1 MEETQFTSNQNTG
14 VQKTQSLA
22 IPISIILGFGLI
34 AAAIFF
40 SGKGAGAPVV
50 MPNIGDTPSPT
61 EQGSPEAINPVT
73 EDDHIRGNP
82 NAQLVLVEY
91 SDYDCPF
98 CKNFHETMNQV
109 MEEYG
114 EDGRVAWVYRHFPLE
129 QLHPNAPRIAQ
140 SAECVA
146 KLGGND
152 AFWSFSDLI
161 FGERETNA
169 QTNPVLIP
177 DFAVASG
184 VELDA
189 FNSCLESGE
198 TKGEVEEDFTNAIA
212 IGGRGTPHT
221 IVMVGGQQAP
231 INGAQPF
238 EVVKTMID
246 NLLAQLDGGSVAQ

>member
-1 MEETQFTSNQNTG
+1 MEENNETSYTPE
-14 VQKTQSLA
+14 QKSQSLA
-22 IPISIILGFGLI
+22 IPIAILFGFGLI

-40 SGKGAGAPVV
+40 SGKSTEAPVV
-50 MPNIGDTPSPT
+50 IPDLQA
-61 EQGSPEAINPVT
+61 EQQQGSLDAINPVS
-73 EDDHIRGNP
+73 ENDHIRGNP
-82 NAQLVLVEY
+82 NAPIVLVEY

-98 CKNFHETMNQV
+98 CKNFHETMEQI

-152 AFWSFSDLI
+152 AFWEFSDLI

-177 DFAVASG
+177 GFAEASG
-184 VELDA
+184 VELGA
-189 FNSCLESGE
+189 FNACLESGE

-221 IVMVGGQQAP
+221 IVMVGDQLAP
-231 INGAQPF
+231 INGAQPY
-238 EVVKTMID
+238 EVVKQMID
-246 NLLAQLDGGSVAQ
+246 NLITQLDGGSVTQ